1 MNNGLPWGES
11 PIDVEDDQTPG
22 YSWTARIF
30 IASSALLIVFNSHA
44 IANWA
49 NQLTISSRTAPLI
62 TAAVQWH
69 EETGNL
75 GFNFVVA
82 EVERQA
88 KSVRK
93 LTWSDF
99 SDGPKASA
107 DLSDPT
113 SGGS

>member
-1 MNNGLPWGES
+1 MDDGLPWGES

-22 YSWTARIF
+22 YGWTAWIF

-49 NQLTISSRTAPLI
+49 NQLTISTRTAPLI

-75 GFNFVVA
+75 GLNLAVD
-82 EVERQA
+82 EIERGA

-93 LTWSDF
+93 LTWSQLSNGPKVAKDSSVLG
-99 SDGPKASA
+99 SDG
-107 DLSDPT
+107 
-113 SGGS
+113 G